1 MVPALV
7 SIFDFEVTSLGPVT
21 ARSVWVGD
29 AFRRF
34 LLSRPHWSDFPLRK
48 QKLGVPSPIQMFAV
62 WHRLLKILL
71 ASTPFRI
78 RLRLS

>member
-21 ARSVWVGD
+21 ARSVWVGA
-29 AFRRF
+29 AFQHV
-34 LLSRPHWSDFPLRK
+34 LLYRPKRPDFPLRK
-48 QKLGVPSPIQMFAV
+48 QKLGVSSPIRKFAV
-62 WHRLLKILL
+62 WLRLLKILL
-71 ASTPFRI
+71 ASAPFRN